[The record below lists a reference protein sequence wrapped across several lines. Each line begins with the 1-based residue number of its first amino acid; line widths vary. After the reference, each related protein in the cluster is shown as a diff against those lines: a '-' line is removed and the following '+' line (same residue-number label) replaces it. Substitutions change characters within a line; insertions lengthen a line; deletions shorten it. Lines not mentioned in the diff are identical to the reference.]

1 MAVHPLKELLKV
13 PPLWAVTIA
22 ISLNFAGVEQ
32 PELIHSGLSVLA
44 GGVVPLMLIALGMS
58 IRWDALRINLLHL
71 LLPVM
76 LITLFIVPTSVYLVS
91 QLISLNEQFAT
102 ASVLIAAMPTMIFGI
117 IICERYQLDSE
128 LYAAAVTLTTVCSL
142 ATLPI
147 WFHWLTMG

>member
-1 MAVHPLKELLKV
+1 
-13 PPLWAVTIA
+13 
-22 ISLNFAGVEQ
+22 
-32 PELIHSGLSVLA
+32 
-44 GGVVPLMLIALGMS
+44 VPLMLIALGMS

-76 LITLFIVPTSVYLVS
+76 LITLFVVPTSVYLVS
-91 QLISLNEQFAT
+91 QLMSLNEPFAT